1 MQLKNE
7 RRIAFSLYLP
17 HSTGEE
23 VWGMAC
29 VAETVIIILS
39 PASTLQRVTDC
50 NRGYK
55 YIDNIRI
62 YMCVCVYIYSI

>member
-1 MQLKNE
+1 
-7 RRIAFSLYLP
+7 
-17 HSTGEE
+17 
-23 VWGMAC
+23 MAC

-62 YMCVCVYIYSI
+62 YMCVCVYIYIYIYICIYLKDISIVTGL